1 METEQQSSQ
10 GVGGPGR
17 SGSHSK
23 SEGEAQSRDA
33 AGQGSSRK
41 AHIPTP
47 ECLTGNTLASPH
59 GADTMCFPWATTL
72 LMSQVCCKNHV
83 EHPRGKPGNFRQC
96 ACSCK
101 ATKPAVT
108 LASVSESLSRE
119 QRKCIREAF
128 SCLPSQ
134 VRTSHMSGSS
144 LPSLPSLLF
153 STAWRILQAASMQLA
168 PNLPPSPVALNSSN
182 AHSSSPKGPK

>member
-1 METEQQSSQ
+1 MGPTQRQREKLRAETPQDR
-10 GVGGPGR
+10 GL
-17 SGSHSK
+17 
-23 SEGEAQSRDA
+23 
-33 AGQGSSRK
+33 SRK

-59 GADTMCFPWATTL
+59 GAGTMCFPWATTP
-72 LMSQVCCKNHV
+72 LMSQVCYKNHV
-83 EHPRGKPGNFRQC
+83 EHPRGKHGNFRQC
-96 ACSCK
+96 TCSCK

-108 LASVSESLSRE
+108 LATVSKSLSRE

-134 VRTSHMSGSS
+134 VRTSHMSSS
-144 LPSLPSLLF
+144 LPSLPSLLV
-153 STAWRILQAASMQLA
+153 STAWRILQSASMQLA

-182 AHSSSPKGPK
+182 AYSSSPKGPK